1 MMRLRIAVTSLLFL
15 LATTVV
21 PAAEKDKPALGTTR
35 IPTPLGPWVQT
46 VLPGN
51 PLATAALPGG
61 GLAVLLEPEDRPAD
75 SPRQLFRVRG
85 GDAQLLLEVP
95 REIESLASW
104 PEPGPAAKEL
114 WLGEPG
120 RIFRLAGDGATW
132 RLEKLLERPGLL
144 LPALAEAGF
153 AEAGFAE
160 AGFAED
166 RLLVAGVRQLLRYT
180 REPAGT
186 FRLERETA
194 LPVAARRLATGLEIS
209 TSPGR
214 AVRLGGRE
222 VYLVG
227 PQKAGPQRLRSYLI
241 DPAVSGEEGRKELW
255 SRLPADEEVQQ
266 SFFTEIDGQPFLVAL
281 TSPDSALGK
290 LNLQIL
296 PLRED
301 RTRAGAGPSFRTETA
316 SRIWFEP
323 EVELRDVDGDG
334 RLDLI
339 LIESE
344 GISGNDLW
352 ISCWRGLGKG
362 RFERTPAI
370 TKLDHKEATW
380 TWGQDLDRDGHPDL
394 LAFSEGRLLLHKGL
408 GGDGK
413 IVDKKTRA
421 RFELPAP
428 NGRRVEITIGAGGG
442 AAARDRPAVVLQL
455 DEDPQPEVVMLRD
468 SEGRA
473 VLRVLEL
480 Q

>member
-1 MMRLRIAVTSLLFL
+1 MTRIPLASALLLGL
-15 LATTVV
+15 LTTAGI

-35 IPTPLGPWVQT
+35 VATPLGALVQT

-61 GLAVLLEPEDRPAD
+61 GLAVLLEPEGQPAG
-75 SPRQLFRVRG
+75 SPRQLYRVRG
-85 GDAQLLLEVP
+85 GEAQLLLEVP
-95 REIESLASW
+95 REIESLATW
-104 PEPGPAAKEL
+104 PQPGPAAQEL

-153 AEAGFAE
+153 AEDHLTA
-160 AGFAED
+160 
-166 RLLVAGVRQLLRYT
+166 AGVRQLLRYT
-180 REPAGT
+180 REPAGI
-186 FRLERETA
+186 FRLQQETA
-194 LPVAARRLATGLEIS
+194 LPVSARRLATGLEIS

-214 AVRLGGRE
+214 TLSLGGRE
-222 VYLVG
+222 VYLLG

-323 EVELRDVDGDG
+323 EVELRDLDGDG
-334 RLDLI
+334 RLDLV

-362 RFERTPAI
+362 RFERTPVI

-380 TWGQDLDRDGHPDL
+380 TWGQDLSRDGRPDL
-394 LAFSEGRLLLHKGL
+394 LVFSEGSVLLHKGL
-408 GGDGK
+408 GGDGR
-413 IVDKKTRA
+413 IVDKKAHA
-421 RFELPAP
+421 RFELPP
-428 NGRRVEITIGAGGG
+428 PSGRRVEITIGAGGG
-442 AAARDRPAVVLQL
+442 AAARDRPAVVLEL
-455 DEDPQPEVVMLRD
+455 DDDPQPEVVMLRR